1 MSAVLT
7 DLSISIVAY
16 KHRIATVVD
25 IGGAYLNANMDT
37 GILVL
42 VRLDQTISV
51 SSLLVKLD
59 QSYSR
64 HVDNRIYVDNR
75 ECIVML
81 LKKALHGC
89 VESAAL
95 WHRYISRSIVSLG

>member
-7 DLSISIVAY
+7 DLSIAAY

-89 VESAAL
+89 VESAAP